1 LLWIDV
7 LLIDALMYITIVVE
21 GIESAIIVDSTDD
34 TRLESIRRRVEQP
47 Q

>member
-7 LLIDALMYITIVVE
+7 LLIDALMDITIVVE